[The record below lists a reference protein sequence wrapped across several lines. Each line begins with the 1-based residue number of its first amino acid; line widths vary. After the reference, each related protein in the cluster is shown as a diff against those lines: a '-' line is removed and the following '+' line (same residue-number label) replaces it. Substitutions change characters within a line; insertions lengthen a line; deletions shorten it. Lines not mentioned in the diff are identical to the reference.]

1 MSLIEESGIEILKN
15 KMVEMVYEGTVS
27 QEADYLIT
35 NTRQIQLLEKTK
47 CSLEN
52 AILTMNSQ
60 MPIELV
66 SIDVMEALE
75 SLRGITGKAVGIDI
89 INQIFKN
96 FCIGK

>member
-1 MSLIEESGIEILKN
+1 MS
-15 KMVEMVYEGTVS
+15 
-27 QEADYLIT
+27 
-35 NTRQIQLLEKTK
+35 
-47 CSLEN
+47 
-52 AILTMNSQ
+52 SQ

-75 SLRGITGKAVGIDI
+75 SLREITGKAVGIDI